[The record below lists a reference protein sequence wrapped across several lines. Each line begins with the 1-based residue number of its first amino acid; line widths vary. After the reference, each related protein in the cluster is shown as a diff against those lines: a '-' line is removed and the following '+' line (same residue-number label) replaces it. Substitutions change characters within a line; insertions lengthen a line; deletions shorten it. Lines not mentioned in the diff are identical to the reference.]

1 MVSQAATRLGR
12 ALPDQL
18 PARSTAELP
27 SAPMTPALPPSGPRP
42 PASGPYDPAVDLR
55 TAESLVAIA
64 EDARAGIR
72 REDPEAAAAIEVRYA
87 DMLEVLEWSLAAGQP
102 DTGFRLAAAL
112 VPFWMSTKRIDDG
125 DAWFR
130 RALAQPAG
138 STARRARA
146 SHDHGYLLFFS
157 GHYDEADPRFAESRA
172 LAETAGDANLVALAL
187 AGAARV
193 ALGRDPHEAVRLTR
207 DAVAATDGTPPGD
220 GRSSALHVLG
230 VALQMTGDLQGARDV
245 MTARLELGRAEG
257 NEFVVWVESANLS
270 MVERQLGNFDHAE
283 RLSRNALSIARAR
296 GDAMAI
302 PWIINGLAAVTAA
315 KGQLERAA
323 TLNGMAAAMLERA
336 GGEWPP
342 DELEQYEET
351 LAAVDKGLP
360 PAVIERARAKG
371 AAMSTP
377 EGVDFALAPTPA

>member
-1 MVSQAATRLGR
+1 MRTRMVSHAARRL
-12 ALPDQL
+12 
-18 PARSTAELP
+18 
-27 SAPMTPALPPSGPRP
+27 SGAGNPLRE
-42 PASGPYDPAVDLR
+42 PYDPAVDLR
-55 TAESLVAIA
+55 TAESLVVIA

-72 REDPEAAAAIEVRYA
+72 REDPESAAAIEARYA
-87 DMLEVLEWSLAAGQP
+87 DMLEVLEWSLGAGQP

-157 GHYDEADPRFAESRA
+157 GRYDEADPRFAESKA

-193 ALGRDPHEAVRLTR
+193 ALGRDPQEAVRMTR
-207 DAVAATDGTPPGD
+207 DAVAATDGTPSGD

-230 VALQMTGDLQGARDV
+230 VALQMSGDLRGARDV

-270 MVERQLGNFDHAE
+270 MVERQLGNFEHAE

-315 KGQLERAA
+315 QGQLERAA

-351 LAAVDKGLP
+351 LAAVGKGLP
-360 PAVIERARAKG
+360 PAAIERARAKG

-377 EGVDFALAPTPA
+377 EGVDFALAPTPV

>member
-1 MVSQAATRLGR
+1 VD
-12 ALPDQL
+12 P
-18 PARSTAELP
+18 STA
-27 SAPMTPALPPSGPRP
+27 
-42 PASGPYDPAVDLR
+42 D
-55 TAESLVAIA
+55 SLVAIA

-72 REDPEAAAAIEVRYA
+72 REDPNSAAAIEARYA
-87 DMLEVLEWSLAAGQP
+87 DMLEVLEWSLEAGHP

-125 DAWFR
+125 DRWFR

-157 GHYDEADPRFAESRA
+157 GRYDEADPRFAEARA
-172 LAETAGDANLVALAL
+172 LAEAADDANLVALAL
-187 AGAARV
+187 AGSARV
-193 ALGRDPHEAVRLTR
+193 ALGSDPGEAVRLTR
-207 DAVAATDGTPPGD
+207 EAVATTDDMPAAD

-230 VALQMTGDLQGARDV
+230 VALQMTGDFEGARAV

-270 MVERQLGNFDHAE
+270 MVERRLGNLDDAE
-283 RLSRNALSIARAR
+283 RLSRDALSIVRAR

-323 TLNGMAAAMLERA
+323 TLNGMAAAMLEQA

-351 LAAVDKGLP
+351 LAAVGKGLP

-377 EGVDFALAPTPA
+377 EGVEFALTPTPV

>member
-1 MVSQAATRLGR
+1 M
-12 ALPDQL
+12 DQ
-18 PARSTAELP
+18 RT
-27 SAPMTPALPPSGPRP
+27 
-42 PASGPYDPAVDLR
+42 VD
-55 TAESLVAIA
+55 SLVAIA

-72 REDPEAAAAIEVRYA
+72 REDPGSAAAIEARYA
-87 DMLEVLEWSLAAGQP
+87 DMLEVLEWSLQAGEP

-112 VPFWMSTKRIDDG
+112 VPFWMSTKRIGDG
-125 DAWFR
+125 DGWFG
-130 RALAQPAG
+130 RALAQPLG

-157 GHYDEADPRFAESRA
+157 GRYDEAGPRFAESHA
-172 LAETAGDANLVALAL
+172 LAEAAEDANLVALAL

-207 DAVAATDGTPPGD
+207 EAAAATEGTPPGD

-230 VALQMTGDLQGARDV
+230 VSLQMTGDLEGARDV

-270 MVERQLGNFDHAE
+270 MVERQLGNLDQAE
-283 RLSRNALSIARAR
+283 RLSRDALSIVQAR

-302 PWIINGLAAVTAA
+302 PWILNGLAAATAA
-315 KGQLERAA
+315 KGQLVRAA
-323 TLNGMAAAMLERA
+323 TLNGLAEALLAQA

-342 DELEQYEET
+342 DEREQFEET
-351 LAAVDKGLP
+351 LERVRAGL
-360 PAVIERARAKG
+360 AKDVLDDARARG
-371 AAMSTP
+371 AAMSTAD
-377 EGVDFALAPTPA
+377 GIAYALAEAAPG